1 MTMIRKMLV
10 STALLAAATAFAGE
24 KKLMHC
30 FAYTP
35 IATATQADWDAFH
48 KASDAMPSKIPG
60 VTKVWHGKLAR
71 PLNLVMGADAADRK
85 KVAAGEK
92 DVTGKLALT
101 KREYGMCIEM
111 ENEGVLKSY
120 AAHPYHKDW
129 MAAYEKV
136 RVAGTTTF
144 DILGQ

>member
-1 MTMIRKMLV
+1 MNFRSIVTGAILY
-10 STALLAAATAFAGE
+10 SSLAFAGE

-48 KASDAMPSKIPG
+48 KASDEMPKKIPG
-60 VTKVWHGKLAR
+60 VTKVWYGKLAR

-85 KVAAGEK
+85 RVASGEK
-92 DVTGKLALT
+92 EVSGKLGLT

-111 ENEGVLKSY
+111 KDEQTLKDY
-120 AAHPYHKDW
+120 PNAPYHKVW
-129 MAAYEKV
+129 SAAYEKV